1 MMLRK
6 FILLLFASILI
17 TSKGQELIFETQFEL
32 PKSQYKAGIQKVC
45 TDTAQKKVWI
55 SFMPEKV
62 SLSEENPH
70 SRKKFEL
77 VLNEKMQIASQQYS
91 PQSDNRPV
99 KVKYAWKN
107 LWIGTVIRTNNQT
120 NPNQRELVVIQYDQ
134 KGNLFKEQSF
144 ALCPAKQLEKYNDI
158 LVHDTLFCFYEKE
171 ISTTERTV
179 EILKINL
186 NNLNTLAQKPL
197 TLPNSR
203 FGLFDVRYLQEQIL
217 LWSAEVDL
225 QKFGSERVP
234 HKNTLFSLNTQGE
247 ILNTWNILP
256 DYETDYLQF
265 SSDKE
270 KNIYVLGEYTKSKS
284 HDDILGIFIQKLE
297 SNGKTAWAK
306 QYDYKGELQKSIRT
320 SSTGSM
326 LYTQGGVLLHKLFC
340 TDDGELI
347 VQAELFTKRQY
358 SNTNFNNNSMFMGGI
373 GGSFADPYTDYEYF
387 DILLMKFDKQG
398 NYIRT
403 ERIPRTRQVKTYT
416 GHLFSRKPVEK
427 SYIYSQ
433 LIKQHVF
440 LLYMNIQH
448 NGKYHYLY
456 ACKYNT
462 ATGQIVK
469 IADLSTDGFEVMD
482 NFGIQNVT
490 HNQAVVMGTNSK
502 GNLLWVKELVLE

>member
-1 MMLRK
+1 M
-6 FILLLFASILI
+6 FFLLFVGILF
-17 TSKGQELIFETQFEL
+17 TTRGQELVFETQFEL

-45 TDTAQKKVWI
+45 ADTAQEKVWI
-55 SFMPEKV
+55 SFMPEKT
-62 SLSEENPH
+62 SFSEENPYN
-70 SRKKFEL
+70 RKKFEL
-77 VLNEKMQIASQQYS
+77 VLNKKIQVISQQYA

-107 LWIGTVIRTNNQT
+107 SWIGTVIRTNNQT
-120 NPNQRELVVIQYDQ
+120 NPNQRELVLILYDH
-134 KGNLFKEQSF
+134 KGSILKEQSF
-144 ALCPAKQLEKYNDI
+144 VLCPAKQLEKYNDI
-158 LVHDTLFCFYEKE
+158 LVQDTLFCFYEKE
-171 ISTTERTV
+171 ISTTERTI

-186 NNLNTLAQKPL
+186 NDLNILVQKPL
-197 TLPNSR
+197 TLPNSK

-217 LWSAEVDL
+217 MWGAEVDL
-225 QKFGSERVP
+225 QKFGSERIP
-234 HKNTLFSLNTQGE
+234 HKNTLFQLNGQGE
-247 ILNTWNILP
+247 ILNTWNILS
-256 DYETDYLQF
+256 DMETDYLHF

-284 HDDILGIFIQKLE
+284 HDDIIGIFIQKLQP
-297 SNGKTAWAK
+297 SGITTWIK

-340 TDDGELI
+340 TDNGELV

-358 SNTNFNNNSMFMGGI
+358 SNTNFNNNSMFMGGV

-416 GHLFSRKPVEK
+416 GHLYSRKPVEK

-433 LIKQHVF
+433 FVNQNIFV
-440 LLYMNIQH
+440 LYMNLQH

-456 ACKYNT
+456 ACKYDIPSS
-462 ATGQIVK
+462 QITN
-469 IADLSTDGFEVMD
+469 ITDLSTDGFEVMD
-482 NFGIQNVT
+482 NLGIQSIT
-490 HNQAVVMGTNSK
+490 SNQVVVLGTNGK
-502 GNLLWVKELVLE
+502 GNLLWVKGLLLE